1 MTGKEIL
8 EIEIEDPRSHLKESI
23 GDYIRD
29 VIDGSLCDE
38 IFDKICDKRNLMTE
52 EDMDKYSFY
61 DDPIWKQEWNR
72 KVNEIAKALKI

>member
-8 EIEIEDPRSHLKESI
+8 EIEMEDPRSHLKESI

-29 VIDGSLCDE
+29 VIDESLCDE
-38 IFDKICDKRNLMTE
+38 LYSKICGKRNLVTE
-52 EDMDKYSFY
+52 EDVYKYPFY
-61 DDPIWKQEWNR
+61 DDPIWKQEWNK

>member
-8 EIEIEDPRSHLKESI
+8 GITLEDPCTHLQQSI
-23 GDYIRD
+23 GYYIRD
-29 VIDGSLCDE
+29 IIDESLCE
-38 IFDKICDKRNLMTE
+38 EVYDKICDKRNLVTE

-61 DDPIWKQEWNR
+61 NDPIWKQEWNR

>member
-8 EIEIEDPRSHLKESI
+8 EIEVEDSQEHFKESI

-29 VIDGSLCDE
+29 VIDGVLCEE
-38 IFDKICDKRNLMTE
+38 IFSKICDKRNLVTE
-52 EDMDKYSFY
+52 EDVYKYPFY
-61 DDPIWKQEWNR
+61 DDPIWKQEWNK

>member
-1 MTGKEIL
+1 MKGKEIL
-8 EIEIEDPRSHLKESI
+8 EIEIEDSRAHFKESI

>member
-1 MTGKEIL
+1 MKGKEIL
-8 EIEIEDPRSHLKESI
+8 EIEIEDPRSHLNESI

-52 EDMDKYSFY
+52 EDMGKYSFY

>member
-1 MTGKEIL
+1 MKGKEIL
-8 EIEIEDPRSHLKESI
+8 EIEIEDPRSHFKESI

>member
-1 MTGKEIL
+1 MTAKEIL
-8 EIEIEDPRSHLKESI
+8 GIEIEDSCSHLKESI

>member
-8 EIEIEDPRSHLKESI
+8 EIESEDPRSHLKESI

-38 IFDKICDKRNLMTE
+38 LFDKICDKRNLMTE

>member
-8 EIEIEDPRSHLKESI
+8 EIEVEDSQEHFKESI

-29 VIDGSLCDE
+29 VIGGVLCEE
-38 IFDKICDKRNLMTE
+38 IFSKICDKRNLVTE
-52 EDMDKYSFY
+52 EAIAQHAFY
-61 DDPIWKQEWNR
+61 DDPIWKQEWNK

>member
-1 MTGKEIL
+1 MKGKEIL

>member
-8 EIEIEDPRSHLKESI
+8 EIEMEDPRSHLKESI

-38 IFDKICDKRNLMTE
+38 IFSKICDKRNLVTE
-52 EDMDKYSFY
+52 EDTSDYAFY
-61 DDPIWKQEWNR
+61 DDPMWKQEWNK

>member
-8 EIEIEDPRSHLKESI
+8 GIEMEDPRSHLKESI

-29 VIDGSLCDE
+29 VIDGSLCE
-38 IFDKICDKRNLMTE
+38 ELFDKICDERNLMTE
-52 EDMDKYSFY
+52 EDVYKYSFY

>member
-1 MTGKEIL
+1 MKGKEIL
-8 EIEIEDPRSHLKESI
+8 EIEIEDPHSHLKESI

-29 VIDGSLCDE
+29 VIDGTLCDE

>member
-8 EIEIEDPRSHLKESI
+8 GIEMEDPRSHLKESI

-38 IFDKICDKRNLMTE
+38 IFDKICDERGLHTE
-52 EDMDKYSFY
+52 EAAMNYSFY
-61 DDPIWKQEWNR
+61 DDPIWKDAWNK
-72 KVNEIAKALKI
+72 KVDEISNALKL

>member
-8 EIEIEDPRSHLKESI
+8 EIEIEDPRSHFKESI

>member
-8 EIEIEDPRSHLKESI
+8 GIEVEDSQVHFKESI

-29 VIDGSLCDE
+29 VIDGALCEE
-38 IFDKICDKRNLMTE
+38 IFSKICDKRNLVTE
-52 EDMDKYSFY
+52 EAIAQHAFY

-72 KVNEIAKALKI
+72 KVNEIAEALKI